1 LSQLLI
7 VLGMFSVAIGWF
19 YALDSNSEENLIIP
33 FVLGNGMGL
42 ILILGAILVELDKR
56 RK

>member
-1 LSQLLI
+1 MSQLLI

-19 YALDSNSEENLIIP
+19 YALDGNSEENLMTP
-33 FVLGNGMGL
+33 FLLGNGMGL
-42 ILILGAILVELDKR
+42 ILIIGAILVELDKR

>member
-1 LSQLLI
+1 MSQLLV

>member
-1 LSQLLI
+1 MSQLLI

-19 YALDSNSEENLIIP
+19 YALDGNSEENLMTP
-33 FVLGNGMGL
+33 FLLGNGMGL

>member
-1 LSQLLI
+1 
-7 VLGMFSVAIGWF
+7 MFSVAIGWF
-19 YALDSNSEENLIIP
+19 YALDSNSKENLIIP